1 MKALGQVEFD
11 AAVVSETWRHR
22 MTIMEQGHITE
33 EALES
38 YAMGRMIDPEAE
50 TFEEHL
56 LLCAG
61 CQERLQ
67 QMDEFVSAF
76 KVAAARMGKEA
87 IQDSVELP
95 FAGKLRQSLV
105 SFWNAATPVYA
116 LGGVAVAAALLIAVY
131 PRGSA
136 PLPGSP
142 AIELNAVRGTVPVV
156 VATPGG
162 AQLNLSLDLTGLPE
176 AKQLKLEIAGAS
188 GQVMWTSS
196 APRPE
201 AGKLAIQPPIHPK
214 PGLYWVRVYDAG
226 REQLLLR
233 EFGLRIRE

>member
-1 MKALGQVEFD
+1 MKSLGQVEID
-11 AAVVSETWRHR
+11 AAVVSEAWRHR
-22 MTIMEQGHITE
+22 MTLMEQGHLTE

-61 CQERLQ
+61 CQDRLQ

-76 KVAAARMGKEA
+76 KLAAARMGKEA
-87 IQDSVELP
+87 LQEPVELP
-95 FAGKLRQSLV
+95 FAVKVRQSFVNL
-105 SFWNAATPVYA
+105 WNAATPVYA

-131 PRGSA
+131 PRGVA
-136 PLPGSP
+136 PVPGSP

-156 VATPGG
+156 VAAPGS
-162 AQLNLSLDLTGLPE
+162 AQLNLSLDLTGLPP
-176 AKQLKLEIAGAS
+176 ANQLKVEIAGSS
-188 GQVMWTSS
+188 GQVLWKRT
-196 APRPE
+196 APRP
-201 AGKLAIQPPIHPK
+201 AGGKLAIQPPIHPNA
-214 PGLYWVRVYDAG
+214 GLYWVRVYDAAG
-226 REQLLLR
+226 EQSLLR